1 MDSIKPVIPPVPRN
15 KLEAEL
21 TKERFVRNTNKSN
34 NKIYDF
40 SATESPHLMLEVGRL
55 RELTFRAAGGGT
67 GKEIDIDE
75 FDVSRIPYR
84 QLIVWDPVAKEI
96 LGGYRYILGNKLK
109 PVKEDISLLATAEL
123 FYFSQKFIN
132 EYLPFTIELG
142 RSFVQPNY
150 QSTKVGAKSLF
161 ALDNL
166 WDGLGSLIV
175 NYPEMK
181 YFFGKVTMYTD
192 YNQEARDIIRIF
204 MDIYFRDAQ
213 KLVYP
218 IAPVNPHIE
227 EKIVRKM
234 FTGNNFSE
242 DHKLLNKKVRELGET
257 IPPLVNAYM
266 SLSPTM
272 KTFGA
277 AVNEHF
283 GGVEETGIILTIKEL
298 YEAKVNRH
306 INTYNPNDLHE

>member
-1 MDSIKPVIPPVPRN
+1 MNSIKPVIPPVPKH

-21 TKERFVRNTNKSN
+21 TKELFVRNTNKGQK
-34 NKIYDF
+34 KIYDF
-40 SATESPHLMLEVGRL
+40 SHLEAPHLMLEVGRL

-84 QLIVWDPVAKEI
+84 QLIVWDSETKEI
-96 LGGYRYILGNKLK
+96 LGGYRYILGNQLK
-109 PVKEDISLLATAEL
+109 PVKEDIALLATAEL
-123 FYFSQKFIN
+123 FYFSKKFV
-132 EYLPFTIELG
+132 EDYLPFTIELG

-150 QSTKVGAKSLF
+150 QASKIGAKSLF
-161 ALDNL
+161 TLDNL

-175 NYPEMK
+175 KNPEMK
-181 YFFGKVTMYTD
+181 YFFGKVTMYTS
-192 YNQEARDIIRIF
+192 YNQEARDIISIF
-204 MDIYFRDAQ
+204 MDIYFNDSQ

-218 IAPVNPHIE
+218 IDPVKPHIE
-227 EKIVRKM
+227 EKIVREM
-234 FTGNNFSE
+234 FAGDNFTE
-242 DHKLLNKKVRELGET
+242 DYKILSKKVRELGEN
-257 IPPLVNAYM
+257 IPPLFNAYM

-298 YEAKVNRH
+298 YENKVNRH
-306 INTYNPNDLHE
+306 INSYNPNDCL